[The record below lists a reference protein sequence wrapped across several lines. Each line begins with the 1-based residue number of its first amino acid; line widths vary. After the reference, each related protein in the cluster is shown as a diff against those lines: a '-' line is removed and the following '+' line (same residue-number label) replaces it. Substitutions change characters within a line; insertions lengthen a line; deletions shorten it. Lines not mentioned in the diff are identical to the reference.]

1 MSKDKTRLTTALTS
15 GKKRTHGGYAFFT
28 TGKLPEHRKYIEQY
42 LTAAREGLV
51 RDLGD
56 GKGEENLSTAEIILI
71 DRVITKLGVVRCM
84 EEYIREHSVM
94 DGDKLTS
101 PLKVSYLAYNNS
113 IRLDLQALGLQ
124 KRTSEDI
131 LSPPK
136 LAEMVDKEN
145 KRKRR

>member
-1 MSKDKTRLTTALTS
+1 MSRKESKLDIKLHP
-15 GKKRTHGGYAFFT
+15 GKRKRHGGYAFLRL
-28 TGKLPEHRKYIEQY
+28 GQLPLSRRYIESY

-84 EEYIREHSVM
+84 EEYTREHSVM

-101 PLKVSYLAYNNS
+101 PLKESYLAYNNS
-113 IRLDLQALGLQ
+113 IRLDLQALGFQ
-124 KRTSEDI
+124 KRTSEGI